1 MPGIFNTVFF
11 ARPFCSLK
19 PAGDQ
24 YIDEFTQYF
33 GKPELEIEFDQ
44 LTGNPDE
51 GAELIKKVTV
61 KGGCTLQL
69 HQLRFPQE
77 LGGVP
82 VRGGGVFIAAEKF
95 HNYPCLAFMAKDPE
109 LWDAIVHVAGYQI
122 REAVKKFNRLPKCMA
137 FKRKGVRGE

>member
-51 GAELIKKVTV
+51 CAELIKKVTV
-61 KGGCTLQL
+61 KGGCNLQL

-82 VRGGGVFIAAEKF
+82 VRGGGVF
-95 HNYPCLAFMAKDPE
+95 YCR
-109 LWDAIVHVAGYQI
+109 
-122 REAVKKFNRLPKCMA
+122 REVP
-137 FKRKGVRGE
+137 

>member
-61 KGGCTLQL
+61 KGDAPCSCTSFVSPRSWEVYLWG
-69 HQLRFPQE
+69 E
-77 LGGVP
+77 AE
-82 VRGGGVFIAAEKF
+82 FIAAKKF

-122 REAVKKFNRLPKCMA
+122 REAVEKIWLIT
-137 FKRKGVRGE
+137 